1 MRVDEP
7 KNPREVLRS
16 NDGGKPEFAPEFRC
30 SSSGLRGLAVCVTS
44 PSSSCH
50 PLDREGGD
58 DSMSVAKLPI
68 VELVD
73 FWIINR

>member
-1 MRVDEP
+1 MKMRVDEL
-7 KNPREVLRS
+7 KNPREVLRP
-16 NDGGKPEFAPEFRC
+16 NDGGKPEFAPEIRC

-58 DSMSVAKLPI
+58 DSMSVAKLLI
-68 VELVD
+68 VELAD
-73 FWIINR
+73 T